1 LRNASQKQ
9 YNLYRMGSSVILIAM
24 VALWAMVLIPLML
37 KKNSQQFENKSVDR
51 FKNAMSLIS
60 RTAPATVQGRVSLQV
75 EAARERRKRVTL
87 ALTLLNISFG
97 ILVAFTSFSFWYF
110 LSVFAL
116 GLTWLVL
123 AFNAS
128 QKIQV
133 VSKAVE
139 TIPEPPRNFKVL
151 PNLSQLQYQ
160 YEVDPRREIIMDERP
175 RPDMRKPSEV
185 VLEER
190 RRAKGA

>member
-1 LRNASQKQ
+1 
-9 YNLYRMGSSVILIAM
+9 MGSSVILIAM

-87 ALTLLNISFG
+87 ALTLINISFG

>member
-1 LRNASQKQ
+1 
-9 YNLYRMGSSVILIAM
+9 M
-24 VALWAMVLIPLML
+24 
-37 KKNSQQFENKSVDR
+37 
-51 FKNAMSLIS
+51 
-60 RTAPATVQGRVSLQV
+60 
-75 EAARERRKRVTL
+75 TL

-97 ILVAFTSFSFWYF
+97 ILVVFTSFSFWYF